1 MGTSKSYGGP
11 PNGLLPDWI
20 DQVAP
25 GAAAPSAQDPAPVP
39 DAPPGDLPP
48 AAPPP
53 GASAGPL
60 TGASPAGGLGTARG
74 NFTRFAGSRERDSL
88 RRAVSQYV
96 RQGTGGAAGAARRMG
111 ASRVTGAQLLGLIG
125 DVQRN
130 GPAAAL
136 QRLNLG
142 GLAGRPAVEV
152 FLALTEVMCPPGGRV
167 DEAIARQ
174 AMLDTICD
182 MADQGVGD
190 FGSLTADQLTE
201 FFLGYV
207 IHTIEGRVMAD
218 LGHRAIE
225 KPVSAEEAK
234 LVQEDLHQFVDG
246 HVRGH
251 LGALLDRVHDLPESE
266 ISGLVDRIYRASFE
280 LVSATAGD
288 VE

>member
-1 MGTSKSYGGP
+1 M
-11 PNGLLPDWI
+11 
-20 DQVAP
+20 
-25 GAAAPSAQDPAPVP
+25 
-39 DAPPGDLPP
+39 
-48 AAPPP
+48 
-53 GASAGPL
+53 
-60 TGASPAGGLGTARG
+60 
-74 NFTRFAGSRERDSL
+74 
-88 RRAVSQYV
+88 
-96 RQGTGGAAGAARRMG
+96 RQGTGGAAGAAKRMG
-111 ASRVTGAQLLGLIG
+111 SSRVTGAQLLGLIG

-130 GPAAAL
+130 GPVAAL

-201 FFLGYV
+201 FFLGFV
-207 IHTIEGRVMAD
+207 IHTIEGRVVAD

-225 KPVSAEEAK
+225 RPMSAEEAK

-251 LGALLDRVHDLPESE
+251 LGTLLDRVRDLPESE
-266 ISGLVDRIYRASFE
+266 ISGMVDRIYRASFE